1 MSKRKITHVIVL
13 AILSLF
19 ILANFTGAFSYAY
32 DNKEVSIEI
41 KNSLHPMLQ
50 SAQITPYTTTIS
62 NFTPDMIRTAYNL
75 KNIYNAGI
83 NGSGVTIG
91 ILTMIENESNNIKT
105 ALNVFS
111 SHYNIPISNDT
122 LKMYLVSDT
131 SFSSSRYANY
141 SDNINETEM
150 DVEWAHAIAP
160 GAKII
165 VFGIF
170 GYRNIEINKYYND
183 NYIIKDEEV
192 NSWITQALYD
202 IVNGYFYTT
211 PNNNISIP
219 KINILSFSYGITES
233 SLSQNNISSIDS
245 SIKKFTDNGGIF
257 FSASGDYGSYEYN
270 PLKFL
275 GPIYY
280 GPPPQFPATD
290 PYVISVGGSKINS
303 INSLNETGWKLS
315 GGGWS
320 NIFNW
325 PPWQNKTK
333 IKPYPQ
339 YNWGN
344 SWYYS
349 WNGIFPPAGY
359 KRLVPDVS
367 ANSVNMSYV
376 NTWVKGGSGGNQHTL
391 VVYIPTSWV
400 VVNGTSFATPMWAG
414 IGALA
419 LEYANFI
426 KYHNP
431 GVYLPPNKSQM
442 FSYFLYQY
450 NSILYKGFNDITIGN
465 NSGFS
470 CTAGWDAVTGWGS
483 PNGFNLVRNYAYY
496 STGMTDS
503 LIYGKVTLNGHI
515 LANYPVNITF
525 YKYIY
530 NQNIPTP
537 ITVTIYTD
545 KNGNYYFDD
554 YNFTNYKTN
563 VFVKFYSYKNS
574 SSILVEPSTIYN
586 VNFNV
591 NTKDSLQVSIYG
603 PSSAYSTESMQFSIY
618 GTDSENYKLMYTV
631 NWSDGSIT
639 TTGYYQSGSMIT
651 ISHSWS
657 NTGTFKITVMATA
670 ESFKTATN
678 YTLINITQP
687 PSGGGSSGGSGGGG
701 SCVYGL
707 TPILMWNNT
716 YKLAK
721 DIKVGD
727 TLMTFN
733 LTTGEMEYGT
743 VEYITITH
751 WSLMYVINGY
761 LMVAP
766 DQAVWTER
774 GYVNAENLTLND
786 TVYNVFTNSYMPVFS
801 IKILHGSFTM
811 YDFTVSVNG
820 NYIAYWN
827 IMKDLGGIH
836 AC

>member
-1 MSKRKITHVIVL
+1 MMDKRKITHIIVL

-32 DNKEVSIEI
+32 DNKDVSIEL

-62 NFTPDMIRTAYNL
+62 KFTPDMIRTAYNL
-75 KNIYNAGI
+75 KNIYSAGI

-91 ILTMIENESNNIKT
+91 ILTEIENDYASDESNWIKT

-111 SHYNIPISNDT
+111 SHYNIPIYNDT
-122 LKMYLVSDT
+122 LKMYLVYNSPFNTNDWGR
-131 SFSSSRYANY
+131 SYWGY
-141 SDNINETEM
+141 VNETEL

-165 VFGIF
+165 VFGFF
-170 GYRNIEINKYYND
+170 GYRNIGYSPSQNQKGVD
-183 NYIIKDEEV
+183 NY
-192 NSWITQALYD
+192 WLAAALQD
-202 IVNGYFYTT
+202 IVNGSFYIT
-211 PNNNISIP
+211 PTNKVSIP
-219 KINILSFSYGITES
+219 KINILSFSYVVNETDIPD
-233 SLSQNNISSIDS
+233 NIRNSIDS

-257 FSASGDYGSYEYN
+257 FSASGDYGSYEHN
-270 PLKFL
+270 PLAYF
-275 GPIYY
+275 GPFYIGY
-280 GPPPQFPATD
+280 PPQYPATD
-290 PYVISVGGSKINS
+290 PYVISVGGSEIYS
-303 INSLNETGWKLS
+303 INNLYEQGWKFS

-320 NIFNW
+320 NIFYC
-325 PPWQNKTK
+325 PPWQNNTK
-333 IKPYPQ
+333 IKPSPQ
-339 YNWGN
+339 YEWGS
-344 SWYYS
+344 SWPF
-349 WNGIFPPAGY
+349 GPG
-359 KRLVPDVS
+359 KTRLVPDVS
-367 ANSVNMSYV
+367 ANSVNMSWYMVWGV
-376 NTWVKGGSGGNQHTL
+376 NYQYWL
-391 VVYIPTSWV
+391 VRG
-400 VVNGTSFATPMWAG
+400 GTSFATPIWAG

-431 GVYLPPNKSQM
+431 GVYLPTNKSQM

-450 NSILYKGFNDITIGN
+450 NNILYKGFNDITIGDN
-465 NSGFS
+465 FGFN

-483 PNGFNLVRNYAYY
+483 PNGSNLVRNYAYY
-496 STGMTDS
+496 STGMMDS

-515 LANYPVNITF
+515 LANYPVNISYT
-525 YKYIY
+525 YDNKTYTTV
-530 NQNIPTP
+530 NIF
-537 ITVTIYTD
+537 TD
-545 KNGNYYFDD
+545 KNGYYYFDD
-554 YNFTNYKTN
+554 HNLTNYKTN
-563 VFVKFYSYKNS
+563 VYVKFYSYKNS

-586 VNFNV
+586 VNFNI
-591 NTKDSLQVSIYG
+591 NTNDSVQVSIYG
-603 PSSAYSTESMQFSIY
+603 PSSASPNMSVSFTVS
-618 GTDSENYKLMYTV
+618 GVDSENYKLMYTV
-631 NWSDGSIT
+631 KWSDGSNT
-639 TTGYYQSGSMIT
+639 TTGYCPSGATIT

-657 NTGTFKITVMATA
+657 ENNRTFNITVIAIA
-670 ESFKTATN
+670 ESFKTATT
-678 YTLINITQP
+678 YTSIYITNSS
-687 PSGGGSSGGSGGGG
+687 SGGGSGGGG

-733 LTTGEMEYGT
+733 FTTGEMEYGT
-743 VEYITITH
+743 VEYITITN
-751 WSLMYVINGY
+751 WSLMYVIDGY

-786 TVYNVFTNSYMPVFS
+786 TIYNVFTNSYMPVFS
-801 IKILHGSFTM
+801 IKILYGSFTM

>member
-1 MSKRKITHVIVL
+1 MMSKRKITHVIVL

-32 DNKEVSIEI
+32 DNKEVSIEL

-50 SAQITPYTTTIS
+50 SAQINPYTTTIS

-91 ILTMIENESNNIKT
+91 ILTLIENESNYIKT

-122 LKMYLVSDT
+122 LKMYAVSYT
-131 SFSSSRYANY
+131 SFNPNNYANY
-141 SDNINETEM
+141 SNNINETEL

-165 VFGIF
+165 VFGYF
-170 GYRNIEINKYYND
+170 GYRNIGYSPSQNQKGVDTY
-183 NYIIKDEEV
+183 
-192 NSWITQALYD
+192 WLAAALQD
-202 IVNGYFYTT
+202 IVNGSFYIT
-211 PNNNISIP
+211 PTNKTSIP
-219 KINILSFSYGITES
+219 KINIISYSYVVNENDIPD
-233 SLSQNNISSIDS
+233 NIRNSIDS

-257 FSASGDYGSYEYN
+257 FSASGDYGSYEQN
-270 PLKFL
+270 SNNSR
-275 GPIYY
+275 G
-280 GPPPQFPATD
+280 PQFPATD
-290 PYVISVGGSKINS
+290 PYVISVGGSEIYS
-303 INSLNETGWKLS
+303 INNLYEQGWKLS

-320 NIFNW
+320 NIFYC
-325 PPWQNKTK
+325 PPWQNNTK
-333 IKPYPQ
+333 IKPS
-339 YNWGN
+339 NL
-344 SWYYS
+344 
-349 WNGIFPPAGY
+349 NGW
-359 KRLVPDVS
+359 KNNRLVPDVS
-367 ANSVNMSYV
+367 ANSVNMSFV
-376 NTWVKGGSGGNQHTL
+376 IIWVYRQSGQSIGYSPPGSGGGGGKGGPGTPQPCLLTPSAL
-391 VVYIPTSWV
+391 WQVGG
-400 VVNGTSFATPMWAG
+400 GTSFATPMWAG

-450 NSILYKGFNDITIGN
+450 NNILYKGFNDITKGDN
-465 NSGFS
+465 FGFS

-483 PNGFNLVRNYAYY
+483 PNGFNLVRNYANY
-496 STGMTDS
+496 STGMMDS

-515 LANYPVNITF
+515 LANYPV
-525 YKYIY
+525 YISY
-530 NQNIPTP
+530 TYDNKTY
-537 ITVTIYTD
+537 ITVNIFTD
-545 KNGNYYFDD
+545 KNGYYYFDD
-554 YNFTNYKTN
+554 HNLTNYKTN

-574 SSILVEPSTIYN
+574 SSILVDPSTIYN
-586 VNFNV
+586 VNFNI
-591 NTKDSLQVSIYG
+591 NTNDSLQVSIYG
-603 PSSAYSTESMQFSIY
+603 PSSASPNMSVSFTVS
-618 GTDSENYKLMYTV
+618 GVDSENYKLMYEV
-631 NWSDGSIT
+631 NWGDKNNT
-639 TTGYYQSGSMIT
+639 TTGYCPSGATIT
-651 ISHSWS
+651 ISHRWS
-657 NTGTFKITVMATA
+657 EKNKTFNITVTAIA
-670 ESFKTATN
+670 ESFKTATT
-678 YTLINITQP
+678 YTSIYITNSS
-687 PSGGGSSGGSGGGG
+687 SGGGSGGGLGGGG

-751 WSLMYVINGY
+751 WSLMYVIDGY

-786 TVYNVFTNSYMPVFS
+786 TIYNVFTNSYMPVFS
-801 IKILHGSFTM
+801 IKILYGSFTM

-820 NYIAYWN
+820 NYIAYWD

>member
-1 MSKRKITHVIVL
+1 MMSKRKITHVIVL

-32 DNKEVSIEI
+32 DNKDVSIEL
-41 KNSLHPMLQ
+41 KNSLHPMLN

-91 ILTMIENESNNIKT
+91 ILTIIENESNNIKT

-131 SFSSSRYANY
+131 SFSPSKMANY
-141 SDNINETEM
+141 SDNINETEL

-170 GYRNIEINKYYND
+170 GYRNIELNKYYND
-183 NYIIKDEEV
+183 NYNIKDEEV
-192 NSWITQALYD
+192 DSWLTQALHD
-202 IVNGYFYTT
+202 IVNGYFYIT

-219 KINILSFSYGITES
+219 KINILSFSYAGSES
-233 SLSQNNISSIDS
+233 SFSQNNISSIDS

-257 FSASGDYGSYEYN
+257 FSASGDYGSYEQSSN
-270 PLKFL
+270 PR
-275 GPIYY
+275 GPE
-280 GPPPQFPATD
+280 FPATD
-290 PYVISVGGSKINS
+290 PYVVSVGGSEIYNIN
-303 INSLNETGWKLS
+303 NLYEQGWKLS

-325 PPWQNKTK
+325 PPWQNNTK
-333 IKPYPQ
+333 IKPS
-339 YNWGN
+339 NL
-344 SWYYS
+344 
-349 WNGIFPPAGY
+349 NGW
-359 KRLVPDVS
+359 KNNRLVPDVS
-367 ANSVNMSYV
+367 ANSVNMSFV
-376 NTWVKGGSGGNQHTL
+376 ITWVYGHSGQSNGISPPGSGGGGGKGGPGTPQPCLLTPSAL
-391 VVYIPTSWV
+391 WQVGK
-400 VVNGTSFATPMWAG
+400 GTSFATPMWAG

-442 FSYFLYQY
+442 FSYFLYQN
-450 NSILYKGFNDITIGN
+450 NSILYKGFNDITKGDN
-465 NSGFS
+465 YGFS

-483 PNGFNLVRNYAYY
+483 PNGSNLVRNYAYY
-496 STGMTDS
+496 STKMTDS

-515 LANYPVNITF
+515 LANYPVYISYTYDNKTYTTVNIF
-525 YKYIY
+525 
-530 NQNIPTP
+530 
-537 ITVTIYTD
+537 TD
-545 KNGNYYFDD
+545 KNGYYYFDD

-574 SSILVEPSTIYN
+574 SSILIEKSTIYN
-586 VNFNV
+586 VNFNI
-591 NTKDSLQVSIYG
+591 NTNDSVQVSIYG
-603 PSSAYSTESMQFSIY
+603 PSSASPNMIVSFTVS
-618 GTDSENYKLMYTV
+618 GVDSENYKLMYTV
-631 NWSDGSIT
+631 KWSEGSNKTTNT
-639 TTGYYQSGSMIT
+639 TTGYCPSGATIT

-657 NTGTFKITVMATA
+657 NTGTFNITVIAIA
-670 ESFKTATN
+670 ESFKTATT
-678 YTLINITQP
+678 YTSIYITNSS
-687 PSGGGSSGGSGGGG
+687 SGGGSGGGG

-733 LTTGEMEYGT
+733 FTTGEMEYGT

-751 WSLMYVINGY
+751 WSLMYVIDGY

-786 TVYNVFTNSYMPVFS
+786 TIYNVFTNSYMPVFS

-820 NYIAYWN
+820 NYIAYWD